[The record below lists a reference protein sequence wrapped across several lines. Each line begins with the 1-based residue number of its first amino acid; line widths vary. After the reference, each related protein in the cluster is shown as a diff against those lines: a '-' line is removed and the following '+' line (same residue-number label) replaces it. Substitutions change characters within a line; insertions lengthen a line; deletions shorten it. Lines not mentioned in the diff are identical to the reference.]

1 MKATVQLK
9 WLIQFWAQPA
19 SVFKQVIDTKG
30 SWVLP
35 LLVIFFAMIGSRI
48 FYYQTEELVNL
59 YADVQ
64 GVDLLTAADEIEEL
78 TPEELKVTTD
88 SLRGIWVLVFMMLTP
103 ALFCVSYLFF
113 MAERFFSKTRHRLGQ
128 WFAVTLWSWLP
139 LAIGA
144 LVYALH
150 FALAGEP
157 KGSEGLDIFKFA
169 NHFPAINQNA
179 TAYSWLGRFSMMH
192 VFAMMYQLLAFK
204 VLTEKNW
211 NVSIFA
217 LMMSTPAILAFVF
230 FIEYV

>member
-78 TPEELKVTTD
+78 TPEELKLTTD

-103 ALFCVSYLFF
+103 ALFCVSYLFLW
-113 MAERFFSKTRHRLGQ
+113 RNDFSLK
-128 WFAVTLWSWLP
+128 
-139 LAIGA
+139 LAIA
-144 LVYALH
+144 
-150 FALAGEP
+150 
-157 KGSEGLDIFKFA
+157 
-169 NHFPAINQNA
+169 
-179 TAYSWLGRFSMMH
+179 
-192 VFAMMYQLLAFK
+192 
-204 VLTEKNW
+204 
-211 NVSIFA
+211 
-217 LMMSTPAILAFVF
+217 
-230 FIEYV
+230 